1 MKRQGVSLEY
11 RAGYYAPRDFAH
23 SKHEDREQQLMDALQ
38 AELPPSDLHVYIAAA
53 YLRKADTRFYVPV
66 SVVVPGS
73 DVPFSRAASED
84 RATLD
89 VLGVVLDEARRPVG
103 RIRDTVKL
111 RLEGTSEVRRK
122 TIQYQ
127 TAFEL
132 PPGTY
137 RLRVAVRE
145 NEDGAIGAFES
156 PLTVPDVRRDT
167 LKMSA
172 VIVGTQVQPETRL
185 DSPLVQHGMLLV
197 PNATHVVKQ
206 GQHLYFHYEVYDP
219 AQTATQGKPG
229 VRLLTSLA
237 FFRNGVRVY
246 ETPLD
251 ETDALTDPARR
262 AAVFRFDVPASML
275 KPGRYTCQ
283 VTVIDDAAGTFAFPR
298 LPLYVVP

>member
-1 MKRQGVSLEY
+1 
-11 RAGYYAPRDFAH
+11 
-23 SKHEDREQQLMDALQ
+23 
-38 AELPPSDLHVYIAAA
+38 
-53 YLRKADTRFYVPV
+53 
-66 SVVVPGS
+66 
-73 DVPFSRAASED
+73 
-84 RATLD
+84 
-89 VLGVVLDEARRPVG
+89 VG

-145 NEDGAIGAFES
+145 NDRRSDRTFES
-156 PLTVPDVRRDT
+156 LLTVPDVRRDT

-172 VIVGTQVQPETRL
+172 VIVGTQVQPDTRR
-185 DSPLVQHGMLLV
+185 DSPLVQDACCSSRTPPMSCRG
-197 PNATHVVKQ
+197 PSICT
-206 GQHLYFHYEVYDP
+206 FHYEVYDP
-219 AQTATQGKPG
+219 APQAMAAGG
-229 VRLLTSLA
+229 SGIRLLTSLV

-251 ETDALTDPARR
+251 ESAALTDLARR
-262 AAVFRFDVPASML
+262 AAVFRFDVPASAL

-283 VTVIDDAAGTFAFPR
+283 VNVVDDVAGRSRFHA
-298 LPLYVVP
+298 